1 MPIGDRDEGHGRYRE
16 EDPGDA
22 AQLEGGRCA
31 WAGRLFRTPPAISDS
46 GRDVHQPGGAAPFM
60 RRLVP
65 RLSMTTLTPAQIE
78 TELRAV
84 PRWSQQGQSIA
95 RTFQFKDFA
104 AAIAFVNRVAAL
116 ADEAWHHPDID
127 VRWNAVTLTL
137 TTHDAG
143 GLTERDF
150 SLAASID
157 AL

>member
-1 MPIGDRDEGHGRYRE
+1 
-16 EDPGDA
+16 
-22 AQLEGGRCA
+22 
-31 WAGRLFRTPPAISDS
+31 
-46 GRDVHQPGGAAPFM
+46 
-60 RRLVP
+60 
-65 RLSMTTLTPAQIE
+65 MTTLTPAQVE

-84 PRWSQQGQSIA
+84 PRWSKQGQSIA

-104 AAIAFVNRVAAL
+104 AAIAFVNQVAAL
-116 ADEAWHHPDID
+116 AEEAWHHPDID
-127 VRWNAVTLTL
+127 VRWNAVTLAL